1 LLSNWWKQC
10 SLSDNPN
17 AQKWRLQRAFFKIHR
32 KDFSLAGG
40 KASVCKRNVK
50 LILNTI
56 HVNMKNQEITMNMIK
71 HNSQTKAN
79 RLEELKNVYTVDYFH
94 FHAQHQQL
102 LLWSKSN
109 ELL

>member
-1 LLSNWWKQC
+1 LLSNWWNQC

-56 HVNMKNQEITMNMIK
+56 HVNMKNPRNNHE
-71 HNSQTKAN
+71 HG
-79 RLEELKNVYTVDYFH
+79 
-94 FHAQHQQL
+94 
-102 LLWSKSN
+102 
-109 ELL
+109 